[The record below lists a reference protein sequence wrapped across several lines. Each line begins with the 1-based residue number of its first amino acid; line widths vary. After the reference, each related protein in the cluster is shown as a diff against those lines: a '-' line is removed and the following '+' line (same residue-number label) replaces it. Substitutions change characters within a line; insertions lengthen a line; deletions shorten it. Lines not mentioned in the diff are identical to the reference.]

1 MTFSSLN
8 LHYFQWLTGLPLLPG
23 GPGGPLGP
31 GGHTRQHFFFC
42 ACNFSTSIKPD
53 GPTSPFIPGLPGA
66 PCSPDMPGGPGGPL
80 GQMPSASHSQIPISG
95 CDCRLFLDVNLISPI
110 TFSYKPLTV
119 ITHPVFLKLGK
130 TCPLH
135 LISLTLETCPISKL
149 VDIANIAD

>member
-1 MTFSSLN
+1 MSTD
-8 LHYFQWLTGLPLLPG
+8 PG
-23 GPGGPLGP
+23 
-31 GGHTRQHFFFC
+31 
-42 ACNFSTSIKPD
+42 

-80 GQMPSASHSQIPISG
+80 GQVQSAIHSQIPISG

-119 ITHPVFLKLGK
+119 ITHPVLLKLGK

-135 LISLTLETCPISKL
+135 LISLTLEACPISNL
-149 VDIANIAD
+149 VVF